1 MIYDLN
7 GIKSRTKRQLLPVGV
22 NASPFQADYDH
33 PAKLKNLVAESRNS
47 AILDSRASNT
57 ITGESWINTYIESL
71 EDQGKA
77 KIVFRDSTNVYRF
90 GDATILATRHI
101 DIPVVIG
108 SKQFTL
114 NIDAVPNDIPLL
126 LSKKSMKTANMTLN
140 FKNDNTIIFGEPEQ
154 LIVRKLGHY
163 AIPISPYNK
172 ILNNVTNGSNA
183 NVTLI
188 ATRDRSKQETAL
200 KLTDNS
206 LIQDQKN

>member
-7 GIKSRTKRQLLPVGV
+7 GIKSRTKRQLLPACV

-57 ITGESWINTYIESL
+57 VTGESWINTYIESL
-71 EDQGKA
+71 DDQDKA

-90 GDATILATRHI
+90 GDSKTILATRHV

-114 NIDAVPNDIPLL
+114 NIDVVPKDIPLL

-140 FKNDNTIIFGEPEQ
+140 FKNDNAIIFGEPEQ
-154 LIVRKLGHY
+154 LIVTKLGHY

-188 ATRDRSKQETAL
+188 ATRD
-200 KLTDNS
+200 
-206 LIQDQKN
+206 

>member
-140 FKNDNTIIFGEPEQ
+140 FKNDMQ
-154 LIVRKLGHY
+154 LYLV
-163 AIPISPYNK
+163 NQ
-172 ILNNVTNGSNA
+172 NN
-183 NVTLI
+183 
-188 ATRDRSKQETAL
+188 
-200 KLTDNS
+200 
-206 LIQDQKN
+206 